1 MSRQVLLLVASMLVV
16 VMAATGCG
24 KSITTEPRDIDPTLD
39 ACPICRMSIIDQR
52 FAGQVIDSLGYV
64 ESFDDIGCLVLHLKR
79 LGAEGEQ
86 GLLAIYVKD
95 FGTTEWISAEDA
107 IYVQGRIDTPM
118 SFGIV
123 AFASEDT
130 AGNLAEKINGQLL
143 MWEEVLQVKFDI
155 GFEDGIERQREEPE
169 LSR

>member
-1 MSRQVLLLVASMLVV
+1 MPRQVLLLVAVILVV
-16 VMAATGCG
+16 VMVASGCG
-24 KSITTEPRDIDPTLD
+24 NSITAEPRAIDPTLD

-52 FAGQVIDSLGYV
+52 FAGQVIDHLGYA

-79 LGAEGEQ
+79 LGAGGEQ
-86 GLLAIYVKD
+86 GLLATYVKD

-123 AFASEDT
+123 AFASAEA
-130 AGNLAEKINGQLL
+130 AGDLAKKIDGRLL
-143 MWEEVLQVKFDI
+143 TWEEVLQVKFDI
-155 GFEDGIERQREEPE
+155 GFEEGIERQKGETIQGR
-169 LSR
+169 